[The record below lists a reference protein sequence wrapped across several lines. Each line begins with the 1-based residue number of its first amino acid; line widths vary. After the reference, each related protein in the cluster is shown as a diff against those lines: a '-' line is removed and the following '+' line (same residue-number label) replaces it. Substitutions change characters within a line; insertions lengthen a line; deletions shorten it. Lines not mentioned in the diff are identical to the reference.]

1 MLLQLSVENIAIIEK
16 LTVELDDGLN
26 ILTGETGA
34 GKSILI
40 DAVNALLGG
49 RISRELI
56 RTGEERAKVEAV
68 FQTPEKLAQVL
79 NDMGIDTEED
89 GTLVISRQFTSQG
102 RNICRVNGNLV
113 TVSQLKEIGE
123 YLIDI
128 HGQNDNQSLLRNQVQ
143 VDCLDK
149 FSGSELL
156 REKEEY
162 RDLLARYRETGRKI
176 EELKAKDK
184 ERARL
189 EDLYRYQVNEIEA
202 ANLKKDEDIELS
214 QQSRLLSNAEEIIE
228 AFSSAYTCLVGEDDV
243 VSGAIDQVQ
252 RAQSALTGIS
262 DLDPDFGMISESLV
276 DITDRLEEIARQI
289 RHKREQ
295 INYDPALQQEVEERL
310 ALIEALKRKYG
321 NTVDEIIR
329 YGEEAR
335 QKLEE
340 VTDIE
345 SHLADLE
352 NRRKEL
358 DEKLYIKALNIHKM
372 RVKAAEELR
381 SRITAQ
387 LKDLEMPNAEFL
399 VDIKFDQ
406 ARNYTENGLDTIEF
420 LISPNPGEGL
430 KPLNRI
436 ASGGEMSRIMLAIK
450 TILADVD
457 EIDVLIFDEI
467 DTGVSGKAALKVGEK
482 LLEISMKHQVICITH
497 HAQIA
502 SLAKSHYRI
511 SKETVSERTLAR
523 IEKLDGTEREKEV
536 ARLLSGDDSASTSRL
551 AREMIEKGIGLREKQ
566 STEQDIRMK
575 RKQR

>member
-1 MLLQLSVENIAIIEK
+1 
-16 LTVELDDGLN
+16 
-26 ILTGETGA
+26 
-34 GKSILI
+34 
-40 DAVNALLGG
+40 
-49 RISRELI
+49 
-56 RTGEERAKVEAV
+56 
-68 FQTPEKLAQVL
+68 
-79 NDMGIDTEED
+79 MGIDTEDD

-502 SLAKSHYRI
+502 SLAKSLQDQQGNC
-511 SKETVSERTLAR
+511 ERKNR
-523 IEKLDGTEREKEV
+523 PD
-536 ARLLSGDDSASTSRL
+536 
-551 AREMIEKGIGLREKQ
+551 
-566 STEQDIRMK
+566 
-575 RKQR
+575 